1 MVISLSV
8 ISMIDVPYQIYRYT
22 DRLKMSRQDLRDESK
37 ETEGNPEIKAKIRA
51 QQREMSRR
59 RMMSKV
65 PSADVVITNPTHY
78 SVALQYQDNSNK
90 APIILAKGQGEV
102 ALKIRE
108 LAKENNIEIVELPP
122 LARALYKH
130 AELDQEI
137 PSALFTAVAQV
148 LAYVFQLRVYQ
159 KQGGIQPQKP
169 TQITIPAGLDI
180 LGVSQEVGLNNTT
193 KAMSPA

>member
-1 MVISLSV
+1 
-8 ISMIDVPYQIYRYT
+8 
-22 DRLKMSRQDLRDESK
+22 MSRQELRDESK

-169 TQITIPAGLDI
+169 SQITIPAGLDI